1 MISERMGN
9 MVKHRIISLISVI
22 MLILSLAGCGKET
35 AQGGS
40 GSMPTEGGTET
51 VEPEDDDDNPAEAKE
66 IQPETITFI
75 RGSGDPQTYVAYVIT
90 PGKIDYYEVP
100 RDGITWFDAEPWMYE
115 YTWEQYTLEADEWKS
130 IVDILNAKG
139 FSALPEDLSTR
150 DIMDGS
156 FSFIEVLTE
165 NERFLSGGSNI
176 DAGERKNQK
185 KYAAI
190 EALIRDVLK
199 DACVKDRLT
208 DEYWE
213 KTRKKLYLYDTIP
226 LMAYFESSG
235 LFEGEL
241 ESVMDT
247 YVIYNMGEEFD
258 PTDQEIIKGVLDIR
272 MSADDLTEFYNEV
285 MGYDRTFTP
294 QSEWQEGER
303 VYCSEDGYVYVLWDY
318 DLIKLYNAV
327 SGMYSVPGSDGQE
340 MESTIFYYD
349 PEKDHSE
356 MIMDCMF
363 TLEYSDNSFGYKLTS
378 FEMTPH
384 DN

>member
-1 MISERMGN
+1 M
-9 MVKHRIISLISVI
+9 

-35 AQGGS
+35 AQGGT
-40 GSMPTEGGTET
+40 GSMPTEGGSET
-51 VEPEDDDDNPAEAKE
+51 VEPEDDDDNSADAKE
-66 IQPETITFI
+66 ILPETITFI
-75 RGSGDPQTYVAYVIT
+75 RGNGDPQTYVTYVIT

-115 YTWEQYTLEADEWKS
+115 YTWEQYTLEDDEWKS

-150 DIMDGS
+150 DIMDGG
-156 FSFIEVLTE
+156 FTFIEVLTE

-176 DAGERKNQK
+176 DAGERKDQK

-190 EALIRDVLK
+190 EKLIRDVLK
-199 DACVKDRLT
+199 EACVKDRLT
-208 DEYWE
+208 DEYRE

-247 YVIYNMGEEFD
+247 YVIHNMGEEFD
-258 PTDQEIIKGVLDIR
+258 PTDQEIINGVMDLR

-303 VYCSEDGYVYVLWDY
+303 VYCSEDGYVYALWDY
-318 DLIKLYNAV
+318 DLIRLYY
-327 SGMYSVPGSDGQE
+327 SSSSYYSEPGPEGMEMHGSI
-340 MESTIFYYD
+340 TYYD
-349 PEKDHSE
+349 PETNDIVIIAE
-356 MIMDCMF
+356 CLYTIEYADNNYGY
-363 TLEYSDNSFGYKLTS
+363 TLSSIDWDPEF
-378 FEMTPH
+378 
-384 DN
+384 

>member
-1 MISERMGN
+1 MG
-9 MVKHRIISLISVI
+9 KLRIICLLTVM

-35 AQGGS
+35 AQGGT
-40 GSMPTEGGTET
+40 GSMPTEGGSET
-51 VEPEDDDDNPAEAKE
+51 VEPEDDDDNSADAKE
-66 IQPETITFI
+66 ILPETITFI
-75 RGSGDPQTYVAYVIT
+75 RGSGDPQTYVTYVIT

-115 YTWEQYTLEADEWKS
+115 YTWEQYTLEDDEWKS

-150 DIMDGS
+150 DIMDGG
-156 FSFIEVLTE
+156 FTFIEVLTE
-165 NERFLSGGSNI
+165 NERFLSGGSNV
-176 DAGERKNQK
+176 DAGNSKDQK
-185 KYAAI
+185 RYAAI
-190 EALIRDVLK
+190 EALIRGVLK

-208 DEYWE
+208 DEYRE

-247 YVIYNMGEEFD
+247 YVIHNMGEEFD
-258 PTDQEIIKGVLDIR
+258 PTDQEIINGVMDLR

-303 VYCSEDGYVYVLWDY
+303 VYCSEDGYVYALWDY
-318 DLIKLYNAV
+318 DLIRLYY
-327 SGMYSVPGSDGQE
+327 SSSSYYSEPGPEGME
-340 MESTIFYYD
+340 MHGRITYYD
-349 PEKDHSE
+349 PETNDIVIIAE
-356 MIMDCMF
+356 CLYTIEYADNNYGY
-363 TLEYSDNSFGYKLTS
+363 TLSSIDWNPEF
-378 FEMTPH
+378 
-384 DN
+384 